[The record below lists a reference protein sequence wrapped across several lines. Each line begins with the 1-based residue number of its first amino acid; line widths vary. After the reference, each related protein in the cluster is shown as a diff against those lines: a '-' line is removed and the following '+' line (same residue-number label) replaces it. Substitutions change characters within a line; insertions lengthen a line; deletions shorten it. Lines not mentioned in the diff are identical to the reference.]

1 MIPFATQRD
10 TVALLSEHWG
20 NMGEGKERVRIMFG
34 LGKNDGVVLDET
46 WLKIA
51 QDGKLTFRQA
61 QRMQATCDRVKA
73 REAAAD
79 AANTPE
85 D

>member
-1 MIPFATQRD
+1 
-10 TVALLSEHWG
+10 
-20 NMGEGKERVRIMFG
+20 MFG